1 MTTVSRIR
9 RRGAALA
16 LLALPLCLAP
26 LLADDKPKPAAT
38 DQVKAIEVA
47 RGEALMKADTAAIA
61 RMTADEFVEISRL
74 GLLRTKADNLRD
86 VASGALKITSFKQD
100 SVSVQIYG
108 DVAILREITDN
119 AGTFR
124 GFPFA
129 GRLWVTRVFVK
140 RDGRWQAV
148 SMQHT
153 PIP

>member
-1 MTTVSRIR
+1 MTIVFRTR
-9 RRGAALA
+9 RRGALLA
-16 LLALPLCLAP
+16 LLALSLCWAP
-26 LLADDKPKPAAT
+26 LLADDKPKPSAT
-38 DQVKAIEVA
+38 DQVRALEVA

-100 SVSVQIYG
+100 SISVRVYG

-119 AGTFR
+119 VGTFR
-124 GFPFA
+124 EFPFA

>member
-1 MTTVSRIR
+1 MSNRSRAR
-9 RRGAALA
+9 RSIAAFAVIIASLA
-16 LLALPLCLAP
+16 SASWL
-26 LLADDKPKPAAT
+26 AAT
-38 DQVKAIEVA
+38 PGQLSA
-47 RGEALMKADTAAIA
+47 RSQILLLEADRGDALMKADTAAIA

-100 SVSVQIYG
+100 SISVQVYG

-119 AGTFR
+119 AGSFR